1 MWCPERLEKLIAHL
15 ILPCVEGGSFS
26 GSKFPLGS
34 EQFWLGGWDGAG
46 KMKLSFFSSC
56 AIILRLFVSLCY

>member
-15 ILPCVEGGSFS
+15 LLPCLEGGTLS

-34 EQFWLGGWDGAG
+34 EQFWLGGWDSAG
-46 KMKLSFFSSC
+46 KMKLSLFSSC
-56 AIILRLFVSLCY
+56 AVILRLFVLLCY